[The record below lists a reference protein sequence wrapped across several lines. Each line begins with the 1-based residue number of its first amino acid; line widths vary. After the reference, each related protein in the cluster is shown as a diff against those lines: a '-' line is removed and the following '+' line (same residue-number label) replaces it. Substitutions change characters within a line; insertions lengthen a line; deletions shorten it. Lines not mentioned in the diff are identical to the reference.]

1 MLDLSEGRLDFGG
14 GETLAIDGELAA
26 FEQTRACARL
36 TCAPS
41 PHVPGLL
48 AFHGWQEAIENWRL
62 HVALTFYQGRGAGL
76 SLHLA
81 NGPLS
86 PFDWNRATEA
96 LLTQEIRV
104 LAGIAEKALGRSA
117 DRPTFAHAPAFGGT
131 WETPWGELSA
141 HGEPRSY
148 TTGLYLTPRHRIGRS
163 YAD

>member
-1 MLDLSEGRLDFGG
+1 MLDLAEGRLDFGG

-26 FEQTRACARL
+26 FEQTQACARL
-36 TCAPS
+36 TRAPS

-48 AFHGWQEAIENWRL
+48 AFHGWQEAIGNGRL
-62 HVALTFYQGRGAGL
+62 HVALTFYQGQGAGL

-96 LLTQEIRV
+96 LLTKEIRMLV
-104 LAGIAEKALGRSA
+104 RLAENALGRPA
-117 DRPTFAHAPAFGGT
+117 DRATFAHAPAFGGT
-131 WETPWGELSA
+131 WDMPWGQLSA

-148 TTGLYLTPRHRIGRS
+148 TTGIYLTPRHRIGQC